1 MNVFIYS
8 DESGVLDKEHNQ
20 YFVFGGVMFLSK
32 EDRDLWTRKY
42 IAAERT
48 IRQIER
54 KDSQEEVKASNIS
67 NKSKHKLYRSLNHT
81 QKFGIVIRQ
90 QLLLDSLFSDKK
102 GKQRYLDWAFKMST
116 KSKFEE
122 LISKGLLNPAEIEG
136 LYFFVD
142 EHTTAT
148 NGLYELQASLEQEFK
163 FGTYNMNWSIFHPPI
178 FPNLKSVKVEYCN
191 SANKTLVRAADIV
204 ANHIYYLAKSTDGA
218 ISADNNLCI
227 IYHP

>member
-1 MNVFIYS
+1 MNIFIYS
-8 DESGVLDKEHNQ
+8 DESGVFDKEHNQ

-32 EDRDLWTRKY
+32 EDRDIGTRKY

-48 IRQIER
+48 IRQIEG
-54 KDSQEEVKASNIS
+54 KDNQEIKASNTS
-67 NKSKHKLYRSLNHT
+67 YKSKSKLYRSLNNTH
-81 QKFGIVIRQ
+81 KFGIVIRQ
-90 QLLLDSLFSDKK
+90 QLLLDNLFCNKK
-102 GKQRYLDWAFKMST
+102 GKQRYLDWAFKMSC

-122 LISKGLLNPAEIEG
+122 LISKGLINPAEVEG

-148 NGLYELQASLEQEFK
+148 NGLYELQESLEQEFK
-163 FGTYNMNWSIFHPPI
+163 FGTYNMSWSIFHPPI
-178 FPNLKSVKVEYCN
+178 FTNLKFVKVEYCN

-204 ANHIYYLAKSTDGA
+204 ANHIFYLAKSTNCS
-218 ISADNNLCI
+218 ISVYNNLHI